1 MEKVTYTVV
10 STALRNGPTS
20 GIVVVE
26 FHIETPTLLGRV
38 PAKKLWMSE
47 RENGRTERHGNT
59 KTKVIDSDGSEL
71 FPRSGREREKILHT

>member
-47 RENGRTERHGNT
+47 RENNERKGEWANGT
-59 KTKVIDSDGSEL
+59 AWEYEDKSD
-71 FPRSGREREKILHT
+71 R